1 MRERLDRRGEME
13 NRRDEAKKKKNSRI
27 VHGNN
32 IYVYIKY
39 NKFVWFVLF
48 AINSKRKF
56 TSEL

>member
-39 NKFVWFVLF
+39 SKFVLVRV
-48 AINSKRKF
+48 ICN
-56 TSEL
+56 